1 MGTQF
6 KFGAWQP
13 RINVGMFTQWFDIA
27 VNGKDKSM
35 NRPIGILQ
43 WQNAIHL
50 PMDIWLNIDC
60 QWTTSGNDRNIY
72 IGSSSYVNAKLYKDF
87 CKKKLSVMFEARDI
101 FNGSRQD
108 VTLYNNAVTM
118 FQKNFS
124 DMRCVMFTLQYNF
137 NVTHDRYRGSGAG
150 NAEKKRF

>member
-1 MGTQF
+1 
-6 KFGAWQP
+6 
-13 RINVGMFTQWFDIA
+13 
-27 VNGKDKSM
+27 
-35 NRPIGILQ
+35 
-43 WQNAIHL
+43 
-50 PMDIWLNIDC
+50 
-60 QWTTSGNDRNIY
+60 
-72 IGSSSYVNAKLYKDF
+72 
-87 CKKKLSVMFEARDI
+87 MFEARDI

-137 NVTHDRYRGSGAG
+137 NVTHDRYRGTGAG